1 MFHLSHVL
9 GRIRNRWFA
18 VASFVTGSVWSTYVA
33 VLVFHLDDNVR
44 YDTTLTFISL
54 LAGIMTTFLI
64 FHLALFGN
72 KSRFRLAG
80 GGLLTMIGMA
90 TMYITGS
97 EAVIAPDNDRS
108 SLVHSV
114 LRPVDLF
121 LLFGVLAAMCLV
133 YIVVW
138 QAMRLQRQ
146 ALEKLAYTD
155 PLTGLLNRNAWDRY
169 AEKNAVNRNT
179 AFLFLDLDGFKS
191 VNDTLGHDIGD
202 LLIGEAGQR
211 LKTFQNKHQ
220 HIFRLGGDE
229 FLLVALQSSE
239 ASAKK
244 MARDMLETIKVPYRL
259 AGNVLYVSG
268 SIGICFCSDPGSSC
282 NVMLKKAD
290 AAMYRAK
297 LSGRNRF
304 CTYREGMSHFF
315 LNLSRGTGKGLP
327 KSISRGKGA

>member
-18 VASFVTGSVWSTYVA
+18 AASFVTGSVWSTHLA
-33 VLVFHLDDNVR
+33 VLVFHWDDNVR
-44 YDTTLTFISL
+44 YDTTLTLISL

-72 KSRFRLAG
+72 KSRLRLAG

-97 EAVIAPDNDRS
+97 EAAIAPDDDRAYF
-108 SLVHSV
+108 VHSV

-133 YIVVW
+133 YIVAW
-138 QAMRLQRQ
+138 RAMRLQRQ

-169 AEKNAVNRNT
+169 AEKNTVNRNA
-179 AFLFLDLDGFKS
+179 AFLFLDLDEFKS

-202 LLIGEAGQR
+202 LLIWEVGQR
-211 LKTFQNKHQ
+211 LKAFQNKHRQ
-220 HIFRLGGDE
+220 IFRLGGDE
-229 FLLVALQSSE
+229 FLLVALQCSE
-239 ASAKK
+239 ASAQKT
-244 MARDMLETIKVPYRL
+244 ASDILETIKAPYRL
-259 AGNVLYVSG
+259 AGKVVHVSG
-268 SIGICFCSDPGSSC
+268 SIGICLGSVPGSSC
-282 NVMLKKAD
+282 TTMLKNAD

-304 CTYREGMSHFF
+304 FTYREGTSTFF
-315 LNLSRGTGKGLP
+315 LSPLRGTGKGLP
-327 KSISRGKGA
+327 KSIAKGRGA

>member
-9 GRIRNRWFA
+9 GRFRNRWFA
-18 VASFVTGSVWSTYVA
+18 AASFVTGSVWSAHLA
-33 VLVFHLDDNVR
+33 VLAFHWDDNVR
-44 YDTTLTFISL
+44 YDTTLTLISL

-72 KSRFRLAG
+72 KSRIQLAG

-97 EAVIAPDNDRS
+97 EAAIAPDDDRAY
-108 SLVHSV
+108 LVHSV

-138 QAMRLQRQ
+138 RAMRLQRQ

-155 PLTGLLNRNAWDRY
+155 PLSGLLNRNAWDRY
-169 AEKNAVNRNT
+169 AEKNTVNRNA
-179 AFLFLDLDGFKS
+179 AFLFLDLDEFKF
-191 VNDTLGHDIGD
+191 VNDTFGHDTGD
-202 LLIGEAGQR
+202 LLIGEVGQR
-211 LKTFQNKHQ
+211 LKTFQNKHRY
-220 HIFRLGGDE
+220 IFRLGGDE

-239 ASAKK
+239 ASSKK
-244 MARDMLETIKVPYRL
+244 LACDMLETIKEPYRL
-259 AGNVLYVSG
+259 SGKVLHVSG
-268 SIGICFCSDPGSSC
+268 SIGICLGSVPGSSC
-282 NVMLKKAD
+282 TGMLKNAD

-297 LSGRNRF
+297 LSGRNQF
-304 CTYREGMSHFF
+304 CMFREGMNPFF
-315 LNLSRGTGKGLP
+315 SMARGKSTGLP
-327 KSISRGKGA
+327 KSIVKGRGA